1 MILLIIL
8 PWQKSFIVWILKIK
22 TNLVVFPYFFTFIFL
37 FSFILQYSFCAAPGQ
52 NDWQFSILPFLLG
65 SLSEFFPRM
74 NVLPSHTWDVEE
86 YSPFRLN
93 LLLTLNSASLA
104 TPPRVNLFSSIH
116 CNTFTYLGYVHMTL
130 FLLYECNICG
140 LAVLGEIHCWVGI
153 TFGLILTKFYIIYL
167 IILYIKLTVLIK
179 FTPSFPSLLVLYHH
193 PPHATFTFQLYLLF

>member
-1 MILLIIL
+1 MISLFIL

-22 TNLVVFPYFFTFIFL
+22 NNLVVSPFQVHFAAFL
-37 FSFILQYSFCAAPGQ
+37 LC
-52 NDWQFSILPFLLG
+52 SILAKMTGSSLSCPSFLAPY
-65 SLSEFFPRM
+65 SEFFPRM

-153 TFGLILTKFYIIYL
+153 TFSLILTEFYIIYL
-167 IILYIKLTVLIK
+167 FDNFIYKTYC
-179 FTPSFPSLLVLYHH
+179 FN
-193 PPHATFTFQLYLLF
+193 